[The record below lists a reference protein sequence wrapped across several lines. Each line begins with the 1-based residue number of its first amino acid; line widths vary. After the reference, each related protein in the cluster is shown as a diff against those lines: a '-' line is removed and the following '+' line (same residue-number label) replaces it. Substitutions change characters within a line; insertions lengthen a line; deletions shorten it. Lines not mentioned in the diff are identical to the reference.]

1 MNTIAQIKHCLES
14 YHDFEKAEKAPK
26 FFQSHAGGYGEG
38 DQFLGVAV
46 PDQRKVAK
54 KFWSEIEKDE
64 LARLLNDPIHE
75 VRLSAIFMLVEKY
88 KKAKN
93 QANKKV
99 WVELY
104 LKNLSGVNN
113 WDIVDSSADKILGN
127 WLLDKDR
134 KILYDLAQSGDLWKE
149 RIAIV
154 ATYEFIRNNQF
165 EDTYKIAKLL
175 LNHQHD
181 LIHKAVGWMLKEM
194 GKRNPEAEEYF
205 LKKHYKEMPR
215 TMLRYAIEKLGEKR
229 RLAYLKGTIS

>member
-1 MNTIAQIKHCLES
+1 MDTIAHIKHCLES
-14 YHDFEKAEKAPK
+14 YHSFEKAEKAPK

-46 PDQRKVAK
+46 PNQRKVAK
-54 KFWSEIEKDE
+54 KFWSNVE
-64 LARLLNDPIHE
+64 LRELQLLLNDPIHE

-88 KKAKN
+88 KKAKT
-93 QANKKV
+93 QADKKV
-99 WVELY
+99 WVDLY
-104 LKNLSGVNN
+104 LANLGGVNN

-134 KILYDLAQSGDLWKE
+134 TILYELAQSGDLWSE

-165 EDTYKIAKLL
+165 EDTYKIAEIL

-194 GKRNPEAEEYF
+194 GKRNTEAEEYF
-205 LKKHYKEMPR
+205 LKKYYKKMPR
-215 TMLRYAIEKLGEKR
+215 TMLRYAIEKLGEQR
-229 RLAYLKGTIS
+229 RQAYLKGTIK